1 MLLQISAKHG
11 QGVDDLLEQILL
23 QAEVSELMANPN
35 RAARGTVIEAH
46 LDRRRGAVA
55 TLLVQAGTLR
65 IGDMV
70 VASGSFGKVCLGP
83 PTLL

>member
-1 MLLQISAKHG
+1 M
-11 QGVDDLLEQILL
+11 DDLLEQILL

-70 VASGSFGKVCLGP
+70 VASGSFGKVHWSSHTSSVTVRVRLR
-83 PTLL
+83 